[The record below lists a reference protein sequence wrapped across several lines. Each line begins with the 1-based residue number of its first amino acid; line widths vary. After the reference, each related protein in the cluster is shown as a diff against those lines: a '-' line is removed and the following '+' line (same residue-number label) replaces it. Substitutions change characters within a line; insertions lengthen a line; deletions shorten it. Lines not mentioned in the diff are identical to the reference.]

1 MMPTVNHA
9 VSENPNAYFQEDM
22 RRSRPIGYGAQ
33 PQIQKEYA
41 KIWFE
46 QIYFGQKSKG
56 VIPTYVTGK

>member
-22 RRSRPIGYGAQ
+22 RRFRPIGYGAQ

-46 QIYFGQKSKG
+46 QIYFGQKSK
-56 VIPTYVTGK
+56 